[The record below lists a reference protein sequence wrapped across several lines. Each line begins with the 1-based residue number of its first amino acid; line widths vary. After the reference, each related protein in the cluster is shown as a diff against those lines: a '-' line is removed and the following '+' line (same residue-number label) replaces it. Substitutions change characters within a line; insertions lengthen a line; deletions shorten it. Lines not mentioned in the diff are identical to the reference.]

1 MSGAERRGL
10 DSDMLDRKKAKVASD
25 KLARVGSSGLDLE
38 TFRVRALGAVR
49 QVVPFDAAFWTIADP
64 ATLLFTRGVQDEIPP
79 ETVPA
84 FLRNEF
90 MTDDVNQ
97 FAAVAADPRGMHS
110 MHAAT
115 GGDMSKST
123 RFREILEPLGL
134 GDELRIAFTD
144 KTGVWG
150 FVCLHRE
157 LGAPP
162 FSEPESA
169 FLNRVS
175 SIIAEGIRTSILLA
189 ASRMEGEH
197 PSVPG
202 LVMLSEDLRYVGAND
217 AGRIWLEQFNDS
229 DKTGGIPSS
238 FYVVAAALRGM
249 PTGEPPRTRTLTPS
263 GWASIHPSW
272 LDISGERHIALL
284 VEEPSAIELAPLIV
298 SAYGLTPAQS
308 RVVQLVCRGSSTAV
322 ISSELTISPHTVQD
336 HLKAVFEKMGASNR
350 RELVALLLSGHY
362 MPRAMA
368 EEPINRRGQFDR

>member
-1 MSGAERRGL
+1 MP
-10 DSDMLDRKKAKVASD
+10 DRKKAKAASD

-38 TFRVRALGAVR
+38 TFRVRTFDAIH

-79 ETVPA
+79 ETAPA
-84 FLRNEF
+84 FLQNEF
-90 MTDDVNQ
+90 MTEDVNQ
-97 FAAVAADPRGMHS
+97 FAAVAAAPRGMHT

-115 GGDMSKST
+115 GGDMSKSA

-150 FVCLHRE
+150 FVCIHRQ

-162 FSEPESA
+162 FSEQESA

-175 SIIAEGIRTSILLA
+175 PIVAHGIRTSILLA
-189 ASRMEGEH
+189 ASQMQGEH

-202 LVMLSEDLRYVGAND
+202 LVMLSEDLKYVGAND
-217 AGRIWLEQFNDS
+217 AGRTWLDRFDDA
-229 DKTGGIPSS
+229 DKVGGIPSS

-249 PTGEPPRTRTLTPS
+249 PSGEPPRTRTLTPS
-263 GWASIHPSW
+263 GWASVHPSW
-272 LDISGERHIALL
+272 MDISGERHIALL
-284 VEEPSAIELAPLIV
+284 IEEPSTVELAPLIV
-298 SAYGLTPAQS
+298 SAYGLTPQQS
-308 RVVQLVCRGSSTAV
+308 RVVELVCRGSSTAD

-336 HLKAVFEKMGASNR
+336 HMKAIFKKMGASNR
-350 RELVALLLSGHY
+350 RELVASLLSSHY